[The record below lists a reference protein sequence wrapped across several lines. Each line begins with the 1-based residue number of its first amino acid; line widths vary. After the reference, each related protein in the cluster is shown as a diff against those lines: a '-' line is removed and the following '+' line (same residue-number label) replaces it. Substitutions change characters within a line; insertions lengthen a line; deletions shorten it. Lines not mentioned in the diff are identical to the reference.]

1 MDEFTLIKIIIY
13 AVPMILAITVHE
25 AAHGYAARH
34 FGDRTA
40 EEKGRLSLNPF
51 RHIDPIGTVLLPALL
66 YFTHSAVLFGWAKPV
81 PVSFARLRNPKADML
96 WVAAAGPAS
105 NLAMAIAWTL
115 LASVTASQGSSDAGS
130 VLLAMAK
137 IGMQVNVMLMALNL
151 LPLPPLD
158 GGRILVSILPPRA
171 AYSVARI
178 EPFGM
183 FIMIALAYTGILW
196 AIMQP
201 IVVAAYMLLHLIY

>member
-1 MDEFTLIKIIIY
+1 
-13 AVPMILAITVHE
+13 
-25 AAHGYAARH
+25 
-34 FGDRTA
+34 
-40 EEKGRLSLNPF
+40 
-51 RHIDPIGTVLLPALL
+51 VLLPALL

-158 GGRILVSILPPRA
+158 GGRILVSLLPPRA

>member
-158 GGRILVSILPPRA
+158 GGRILVSLLPPRA

>member
-1 MDEFTLIKIIIY
+1 MDETLLRFVVY

-25 AAHGYAARH
+25 AAHGYVARY
-34 FGDRTA
+34 FGDHTA
-40 EEKGRLSLNPF
+40 EENGRLSLNPF
-51 RHIDPIGTVLLPALL
+51 RHIDLLGTVLLPAIL
-66 YFTHSAVLFGWAKPV
+66 YLTHAAVLFGWAKPV
-81 PVSFARLRNPKADML
+81 PVSFGRLRNPKADML
-96 WVAAAGPAS
+96 WVAVAGPAS
-105 NLAMAIAWTL
+105 NLAMAVIWALFARVAADQASTEAGEFL
-115 LASVTASQGSSDAGS
+115 LKMSR
-130 VLLAMAK
+130 
-137 IGMQVNVMLMALNL
+137 IGMRVNISLMALNL

-158 GGRILVSILPPRA
+158 GGRILVSLLPPRA

-201 IVVAAYMLLHLIY
+201 IVAIAYSLLHLIY